1 MNRDEK
7 KDISLQ
13 EDMSLNAEKGFN
25 AEKNLIVEK
34 SLDAEKSFN
43 AEKSLDAEKSFNA
56 EKSLDAE
63 KSFNVETTMA
73 VVRLRA
79 MEPEDLDAL
88 YRIENDRDVWDVGE
102 NNVPY
107 SRYILHDY
115 IANASADIYA
125 DKQVRMV
132 VENEEGLLVGV
143 ADVVNFCPSH
153 ARAEVSIVICR
164 EHRKKGYAR
173 AAIRQIMEYA
183 LRTLHLHQLYA
194 VVREDNMPSLNLFSS
209 LGFKSKMVL
218 EDWLFDGKDYHNAL
232 VMQFFL

>member
-13 EDMSLNAEKGFN
+13 EDMSLNAERGLNAEKGFN
-25 AEKNLIVEK
+25 
-34 SLDAEKSFN
+34 
-43 AEKSLDAEKSFNA
+43 
-56 EKSLDAE
+56 AE
-63 KSFNVETTMA
+63 KSFNVETTVP

-132 VENEEGLLVGV
+132 VENKEGLLVGV

-218 EDWLFDGKDYHNAL
+218 EDWLFDGKDYHNAV

>member
-13 EDMSLNAEKGFN
+13 EDMSLNAERGFNAENSFNAEKGFN
-25 AEKNLIVEK
+25 AEK
-34 SLDAEKSFN
+34 SLN
-43 AEKSLDAEKSFNA
+43 AEKA
-56 EKSLDAE
+56 
-63 KSFNVETTMA
+63 MA

-132 VENEEGLLVGV
+132 VENEEGQLVGV

>member
-43 AEKSLDAEKSFNA
+43 AEKSLN
-56 EKSLDAE
+56 AE
-63 KSFNVETTMA
+63 KSFNVETAMA

-132 VENEEGLLVGV
+132 VENEEGQLVGV

-218 EDWLFDGKDYHNAL
+218 EDWLFDGKDYHNAV

>member
-7 KDISLQ
+7 KDISIQ
-13 EDMSLNAEKGFN
+13 EDMSLNAERGLDAEKGFN
-25 AEKNLIVEK
+25 AEMGFNAKKNLN
-34 SLDAEKSFN
+34 AEKSFN
-43 AEKSLDAEKSFNA
+43 A
-56 EKSLDAE
+56 
-63 KSFNVETTMA
+63 ETTMA

-132 VENEEGLLVGV
+132 VENEDGLLVGV

-218 EDWLFDGKDYHNAL
+218 EDWLFDGKDYHNAV
-232 VMQFFL
+232 VMQFFCKKVVEKFGG

>member
-7 KDISLQ
+7 KDISLKENIGLNTENSLDAEKGFDAEKDFQ
-13 EDMSLNAEKGFN
+13 EKNLKEENGFNAETNLKEEKGFN
-25 AEKNLIVEK
+25 AENI
-34 SLDAEKSFN
+34 
-43 AEKSLDAEKSFNA
+43 
-56 EKSLDAE
+56 
-63 KSFNVETTMA
+63 MP

-115 IANASADIYA
+115 IANASADIYV

-132 VENEEGLLVGV
+132 VENEKGQLVGV

-209 LGFKSKMVL
+209 LGFKSRMVL
-218 EDWLFDGKDYHNAL
+218 EDWLFDGKDYHNAV

>member
-7 KDISLQ
+7 KDISLK
-13 EDMSLNAEKGFN
+13 ENMSLNAERGLD
-25 AEKNLIVEK
+25 AEK
-34 SLDAEKSFN
+34 SLNVEKSFN
-43 AEKSLDAEKSFNA
+43 AEKSL
-56 EKSLDAE
+56 
-63 KSFNVETTMA
+63 NVETAMP

-79 MEPEDLDAL
+79 MEPEDLDVL

-218 EDWLFDGKDYHNAL
+218 EDWLFDGKDYHNAV

>member
-25 AEKNLIVEK
+25 
-34 SLDAEKSFN
+34 
-43 AEKSLDAEKSFNA
+43 
-56 EKSLDAE
+56 
-63 KSFNVETTMA
+63 VETAMA

-132 VENEEGLLVGV
+132 VENEEGQLVGV

-218 EDWLFDGKDYHNAL
+218 EDWLFDGKDYHNAV

>member
-7 KDISLQ
+7 KDISRQ
-13 EDMSLNAEKGFN
+13 ENIGLNAENCLNAEKGIHEKNLSGENGFN
-25 AEKNLIVEK
+25 AEK
-34 SLDAEKSFN
+34 A
-43 AEKSLDAEKSFNA
+43 
-56 EKSLDAE
+56 
-63 KSFNVETTMA
+63 MP

-132 VENEEGLLVGV
+132 VENEKGQLVGV

-173 AAIRQIMEYA
+173 AAIRQIMDYA

-209 LGFKSKMVL
+209 LGFKSKTML
-218 EDWLFDGKDYHNAL
+218 DDWLFDGKDYHNAV

>member
-7 KDISLQ
+7 KDISLK
-13 EDMSLNAEKGFN
+13 ENIGLNTENSLDAEKGFDAEKGLNAEKGFN
-25 AEKNLIVEK
+25 AEKSFNVEK
-34 SLDAEKSFN
+34 GFN
-43 AEKSLDAEKSFNA
+43 AEKG
-56 EKSLDAE
+56 
-63 KSFNVETTMA
+63 FNVETTMP

-132 VENEEGLLVGV
+132 VENEKGQLVGV

-173 AAIRQIMEYA
+173 AAIRQIMDYA

-218 EDWLFDGKDYHNAL
+218 DDWLFDGKDYHNAV

>member
-13 EDMSLNAEKGFN
+13 EDMSLNAEK
-25 AEKNLIVEK
+25 
-34 SLDAEKSFN
+34 SL
-43 AEKSLDAEKSFNA
+43 
-56 EKSLDAE
+56 
-63 KSFNVETTMA
+63 NVETTMA
-73 VVRLRA
+73 VVSLRA

-132 VENEEGLLVGV
+132 VENEEGQLVGV

-218 EDWLFDGKDYHNAL
+218 EDWLFDGKDYHNAV

>member
-7 KDISLQ
+7 KDISLK
-13 EDMSLNAEKGFN
+13 ENIGLNTEN
-25 AEKNLIVEK
+25 
-34 SLDAEKSFN
+34 SLDAEKGFDAENGFDAEKDFQEKNLKEENGFN
-43 AEKSLDAEKSFNA
+43 AETNLKEENG
-56 EKSLDAE
+56 
-63 KSFNVETTMA
+63 FNVETTVP

-132 VENEEGLLVGV
+132 VENEKGQLVGV

-173 AAIRQIMEYA
+173 AAITQIMEYA

-218 EDWLFDGKDYHNAL
+218 DDWLFDGKDYHNAV

>member
-25 AEKNLIVEK
+25 AEKGLN
-34 SLDAEKSFN
+34 AEKSFN
-43 AEKSLDAEKSFNA
+43 AEKSLNVEKGLNA
-56 EKSLDAE
+56 EKSLNAE
-63 KSFNVETTMA
+63 KGFNVETAMP

-132 VENEEGLLVGV
+132 VENEEGQLVGV

-218 EDWLFDGKDYHNAL
+218 EDWLFDGKDYHNAV

>member
-7 KDISLQ
+7 KDISLK
-13 EDMSLNAEKGFN
+13 EDIGLNTENSLDGEKNLNGEKSLNGENGFN
-25 AEKNLIVEK
+25 AEK
-34 SLDAEKSFN
+34 
-43 AEKSLDAEKSFNA
+43 
-56 EKSLDAE
+56 
-63 KSFNVETTMA
+63 TMP

-132 VENEEGLLVGV
+132 VENEKGQLVGV

-173 AAIRQIMEYA
+173 AAIRQIMDYA

-218 EDWLFDGKDYHNAL
+218 DDWLFDGKDYHNAV

>member
-1 MNRDEK
+1 MNRDVK

-13 EDMSLNAEKGFN
+13 EDMSLNAEK
-25 AEKNLIVEK
+25 
-34 SLDAEKSFN
+34 SLNVGKGFN
-43 AEKSLDAEKSFNA
+43 AEKSLNVEKSLSVEKGFNVEKGLNAEKGFNA
-56 EKSLDAE
+56 ETA
-63 KSFNVETTMA
+63 MA

-115 IANASADIYA
+115 IANASSDIYA

-132 VENEEGLLVGV
+132 VENEEGQLVGV

-164 EHRKKGYAR
+164 EHRKKATQG
-173 AAIRQIMEYA
+173 
-183 LRTLHLHQLYA
+183 LR
-194 VVREDNMPSLNLFSS
+194 
-209 LGFKSKMVL
+209 
-218 EDWLFDGKDYHNAL
+218 
-232 VMQFFL
+232 

>member
-13 EDMSLNAEKGFN
+13 EDMSLNAEKGLNAEKSLN
-25 AEKNLIVEK
+25 AEKNLNAKK
-34 SLDAEKSFN
+34 SLN
-43 AEKSLDAEKSFNA
+43 AGKHLNA
-56 EKSLDAE
+56 G
-63 KSFNVETTMA
+63 KSFNVETAMA
-73 VVRLRA
+73 VIRLRA

-132 VENEEGLLVGV
+132 VENEEGQLVGV

-218 EDWLFDGKDYHNAL
+218 EDWLFDGKDYHNAV

>member
-1 MNRDEK
+1 
-7 KDISLQ
+7 
-13 EDMSLNAEKGFN
+13 MSLNAERGFNAGKGFN
-25 AEKNLIVEK
+25 AEKSLNVEK
-34 SLDAEKSFN
+34 SLN
-43 AEKSLDAEKSFNA
+43 
-56 EKSLDAE
+56 AE
-63 KSFNVETTMA
+63 KSFNVETAMA
-73 VVRLRA
+73 VVCLRA

-173 AAIRQIMEYA
+173 AAIRQIMDYA

-194 VVREDNMPSLNLFSS
+194 VVREDNIPSLNMFSS

-218 EDWLFDGKDYHNAL
+218 EDWLFDGKDYHNAV

>member
-13 EDMSLNAEKGFN
+13 EDMSLNVEKGFN
-25 AEKNLIVEK
+25 VEK
-34 SLDAEKSFN
+34 
-43 AEKSLDAEKSFNA
+43 
-56 EKSLDAE
+56 
-63 KSFNVETTMA
+63 VMA

-132 VENEEGLLVGV
+132 VENEEGQLVGV

-164 EHRKKGYAR
+164 EYRKKGYAR

-194 VVREDNMPSLNLFSS
+194 VVCEDNMPSLNLFSS

-218 EDWLFDGKDYHNAL
+218 EDWLFDGKDYHNAV

>member
-1 MNRDEK
+1 MSLNVEK
-7 KDISLQ
+7 
-13 EDMSLNAEKGFN
+13 SLNAEKGFN
-25 AEKNLIVEK
+25 VEK
-34 SLDAEKSFN
+34 SL
-43 AEKSLDAEKSFNA
+43 
-56 EKSLDAE
+56 
-63 KSFNVETTMA
+63 NVETAMP

-132 VENEEGLLVGV
+132 VENEKGQLVGV

-218 EDWLFDGKDYHNAL
+218 DDWLFDGKDYHNAV
-232 VMQFFL
+232 VMHFFL

>member
-25 AEKNLIVEK
+25 AET
-34 SLDAEKSFN
+34 A
-43 AEKSLDAEKSFNA
+43 
-56 EKSLDAE
+56 
-63 KSFNVETTMA
+63 MA

-132 VENEEGLLVGV
+132 VENEEGQLVGV

-183 LRTLHLHQLYA
+183 LRTLHHHQLYA

-218 EDWLFDGKDYHNAL
+218 EDWLFDGKDYHNAV

>member
-7 KDISLQ
+7 KDISL
-13 EDMSLNAEKGFN
+13 NAEKGLNVEKSFN
-25 AEKNLIVEK
+25 AEKSLNVEK
-34 SLDAEKSFN
+34 GLNAEKSFN
-43 AEKSLDAEKSFNA
+43 AEKSLN
-56 EKSLDAE
+56 AE
-63 KSFNVETTMA
+63 KSFNVETAMA

-132 VENEEGLLVGV
+132 VENEEGQLVGV

-218 EDWLFDGKDYHNAL
+218 DDWLFDGKDYHNAV

>member
-1 MNRDEK
+1 
-7 KDISLQ
+7 
-13 EDMSLNAEKGFN
+13 MSLNAEKGFN
-25 AEKNLIVEK
+25 AEKGLNVENG
-34 SLDAEKSFN
+34 FN
-43 AEKSLDAEKSFNA
+43 AEK
-56 EKSLDAE
+56 
-63 KSFNVETTMA
+63 TMA

-79 MEPEDLDAL
+79 MEAEDLDAL

-132 VENEEGLLVGV
+132 VENEESLLVGV

-209 LGFKSKMVL
+209 LGFKSNMVL
-218 EDWLFDGKDYHNAL
+218 EDWLFDGKDYHNAV

>member
-13 EDMSLNAEKGFN
+13 EDMSLNAERGFNAENSFNAEKGFN
-25 AEKNLIVEK
+25 AEK
-34 SLDAEKSFN
+34 SLN
-43 AEKSLDAEKSFNA
+43 AEKA
-56 EKSLDAE
+56 
-63 KSFNVETTMA
+63 MA

-132 VENEEGLLVGV
+132 VENEEGQLVGV

-218 EDWLFDGKDYHNAL
+218 EDWLFDGKNYHNAV

>member
-1 MNRDEK
+1 
-7 KDISLQ
+7 
-13 EDMSLNAEKGFN
+13 MSLNAEKGIH
-25 AEKNLIVEK
+25 EKNLNGEK
-34 SLDAEKSFN
+34 NLSGEKSFN
-43 AEKSLDAEKSFNA
+43 A
-56 EKSLDAE
+56 
-63 KSFNVETTMA
+63 ETTMA

-132 VENEEGLLVGV
+132 VENEEGQLVGV

-164 EHRKKGYAR
+164 EHRNKGYAR

-218 EDWLFDGKDYHNAL
+218 EDWLFDGKDYHNAV

>member
-13 EDMSLNAEKGFN
+13 EDMSLNAERGFNAGKGFN
-25 AEKNLIVEK
+25 AEK
-34 SLDAEKSFN
+34 SLN
-43 AEKSLDAEKSFNA
+43 
-56 EKSLDAE
+56 AE

-132 VENEEGLLVGV
+132 VENEEGQLVGV
-143 ADVVNFCPSH
+143 SDVVNFCPSH

-194 VVREDNMPSLNLFSS
+194 VVREDNMPSLNLFLS

-218 EDWLFDGKDYHNAL
+218 DDWLFDGKDYHNAV

>member
-7 KDISLQ
+7 KDISLK
-13 EDMSLNAEKGFN
+13 ENIGLNTENSLNAEKGF
-25 AEKNLIVEK
+25 
-34 SLDAEKSFN
+34 DAEKGFQEKKLNVEKGFN
-43 AEKSLDAEKSFNA
+43 AE
-56 EKSLDAE
+56 
-63 KSFNVETTMA
+63 NVMP

-132 VENEEGLLVGV
+132 VENEKGQLVGV

-173 AAIRQIMEYA
+173 AAIRQIMDYA

-218 EDWLFDGKDYHNAL
+218 DDWLFDGKDYHNVV

>member
-13 EDMSLNAEKGFN
+13 EDMSLNAEKG
-25 AEKNLIVEK
+25 L
-34 SLDAEKSFN
+34 N
-43 AEKSLDAEKSFNA
+43 AEKSLNA
-56 EKSLDAE
+56 EKHLNAG
-63 KSFNVETTMA
+63 KSFNVETAMS

-143 ADVVNFCPSH
+143 ADVVNFCPSR

-218 EDWLFDGKDYHNAL
+218 EDWLFDGKDYHNAV

>member
-7 KDISLQ
+7 KDISLK
-13 EDMSLNAEKGFN
+13 EDIGLDAEKGFN
-25 AEKNLIVEK
+25 AEKGFQEKNLKE
-34 SLDAEKSFN
+34 ENGFN
-43 AEKSLDAEKSFNA
+43 AETS
-56 EKSLDAE
+56 
-63 KSFNVETTMA
+63 MP

-132 VENEEGLLVGV
+132 VENEKGQLVGV

-173 AAIRQIMEYA
+173 AAIRQIMDYA

-209 LGFKSKMVL
+209 LGFKSKTVL
-218 EDWLFDGKDYHNAL
+218 DDWLFDGKDYHNAV
-232 VMQFFL
+232 VMQFFCKKVVEKFGG

>member
-13 EDMSLNAEKGFN
+13 EDIGLNTENSLDGEKGFDAEKGFQ
-25 AEKNLIVEK
+25 EKNLKE
-34 SLDAEKSFN
+34 EN
-43 AEKSLDAEKSFNA
+43 G
-56 EKSLDAE
+56 
-63 KSFNVETTMA
+63 FNVETTMP

-132 VENEEGLLVGV
+132 VENEKGQLVGV

-218 EDWLFDGKDYHNAL
+218 EDWLFDGKDYRNAV

>member
-1 MNRDEK
+1 
-7 KDISLQ
+7 
-13 EDMSLNAEKGFN
+13 MSLNAEKSLNVGKGFNAEKSLNVEKSLSVEKGFN
-25 AEKNLIVEK
+25 AEKGFNVEK
-34 SLDAEKSFN
+34 GFN
-43 AEKSLDAEKSFNA
+43 AETA
-56 EKSLDAE
+56 
-63 KSFNVETTMA
+63 MA
-73 VVRLRA
+73 VVCLRA

-132 VENEEGLLVGV
+132 VENEEGQLVGV

-209 LGFKSKMVL
+209 LGFNSKMVL
-218 EDWLFDGKDYHNAL
+218 EDWLFDGKDYHNAV

>member
-7 KDISLQ
+7 KDISRQ
-13 EDMSLNAEKGFN
+13 ENIGLNTENSLDGEKGF
-25 AEKNLIVEK
+25 
-34 SLDAEKSFN
+34 
-43 AEKSLDAEKSFNA
+43 
-56 EKSLDAE
+56 DAE
-63 KSFNVETTMA
+63 KSFNVEKDFNAEKGFNVETTMP

-132 VENEEGLLVGV
+132 VENEKGQLVGV

-173 AAIRQIMEYA
+173 AAIRQIMDYA

-218 EDWLFDGKDYHNAL
+218 DDWLFDGKDYHNVV

>member
-13 EDMSLNAEKGFN
+13 ENIGLNTENSLNAEKGF
-25 AEKNLIVEK
+25 
-34 SLDAEKSFN
+34 DAEKGFQEKKLNVEKGFN
-43 AEKSLDAEKSFNA
+43 AE
-56 EKSLDAE
+56 
-63 KSFNVETTMA
+63 NVMP

-132 VENEEGLLVGV
+132 VENEKGQLVGV

-173 AAIRQIMEYA
+173 AAIRQIMDYA

-218 EDWLFDGKDYHNAL
+218 DDWLFDGKDYHNAV

>member
-7 KDISLQ
+7 KNISLQ

-25 AEKNLIVEK
+25 AET
-34 SLDAEKSFN
+34 A
-43 AEKSLDAEKSFNA
+43 
-56 EKSLDAE
+56 
-63 KSFNVETTMA
+63 MA

-132 VENEEGLLVGV
+132 VENEEGQLVGV

-164 EHRKKGYAR
+164 KHRKKGYAR

-218 EDWLFDGKDYHNAL
+218 EDWLFDGKDYHNAV

>member
-7 KDISLQ
+7 KDISLK
-13 EDMSLNAEKGFN
+13 ENIGLNAENCLNAEKGIHEKNLNGEKNLSGENGFN
-25 AEKNLIVEK
+25 AEK
-34 SLDAEKSFN
+34 A
-43 AEKSLDAEKSFNA
+43 
-56 EKSLDAE
+56 
-63 KSFNVETTMA
+63 MP

-132 VENEEGLLVGV
+132 VENEKGQLVGV

-173 AAIRQIMEYA
+173 AAIRQIMDYA

-218 EDWLFDGKDYHNAL
+218 DDWLFDGKDYHNAV

>member
-7 KDISLQ
+7 KDISLKENIGLNTENSLDAEKGFDAEKDFQ
-13 EDMSLNAEKGFN
+13 EKNLKEENGFNAETNLKEEKGFN
-25 AEKNLIVEK
+25 AENI
-34 SLDAEKSFN
+34 
-43 AEKSLDAEKSFNA
+43 
-56 EKSLDAE
+56 
-63 KSFNVETTMA
+63 MP

-115 IANASADIYA
+115 IANASADIYV

-132 VENEEGLLVGV
+132 VENEKGQLVGV

-218 EDWLFDGKDYHNAL
+218 EDWLFDGKDYHNAV